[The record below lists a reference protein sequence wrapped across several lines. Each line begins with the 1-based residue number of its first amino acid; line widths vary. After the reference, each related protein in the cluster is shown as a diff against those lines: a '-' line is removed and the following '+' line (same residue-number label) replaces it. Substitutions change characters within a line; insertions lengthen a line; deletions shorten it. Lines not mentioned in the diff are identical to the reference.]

1 MLKTYKS
8 VEIHSFFCYS
18 FIVNERKMIMQGKK
32 REFTNEEI
40 QYIVT
45 NWGKKSPHCLKKELN
60 CSWNAVCRVAKE
72 HGLPI
77 PTSNNWTKE
86 EVERLKKLSK
96 DCHYTIIARM
106 MNKSENAIY
115 LKARK
120 LGITLIQDRRNWTPE
135 EEIKLKELWGTKS
148 VEDIAKIM
156 QRTCFSLKVKAVKMG
171 LGPMIKNNYEVI
183 TISDIC
189 EILGVNREKISHTW
203 VNLGLNLRKIKLT
216 DNTSYYAVT
225 WEDLINFLKN
235 NQNEWDS
242 RLLEKHMLGL
252 EPDWLKEKRIREN
265 SENPL
270 WYRKWT
276 EKEIS
281 IAESLFRAGKNYA
294 DIAKTLN
301 RSEYAVAHLLRRKGY
316 SYKLPQFWQ
325 GNEIKYIRENYEN
338 MTYEEMSEAL
348 ERSEKAVRAK
358 ANELGYQRKLIK
370 KNNLSQ

>member
-1 MLKTYKS
+1 
-8 VEIHSFFCYS
+8 
-18 FIVNERKMIMQGKK
+18 
-32 REFTNEEI
+32 
-40 QYIVT
+40 
-45 NWGKKSPHCLKKELN
+45 
-60 CSWNAVCRVAKE
+60 
-72 HGLPI
+72 
-77 PTSNNWTKE
+77 
-86 EVERLKKLSK
+86 
-96 DCHYTIIARM
+96 

-135 EEIKLKELWGTKS
+135 EEIKLKELGGTKS

-252 EPDWLKEKRIREN
+252 EPDWLKEKIIRDN
-265 SENPL
+265 TENPL